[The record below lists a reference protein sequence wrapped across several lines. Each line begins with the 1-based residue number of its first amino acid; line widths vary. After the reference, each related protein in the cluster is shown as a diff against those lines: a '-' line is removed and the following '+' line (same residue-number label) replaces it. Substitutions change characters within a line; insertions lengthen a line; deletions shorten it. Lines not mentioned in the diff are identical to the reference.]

1 MEYLI
6 DGYNV
11 IKSSFLGKKG
21 DIEGK
26 VAFYEILDRYK
37 AKHPSVIFTVVL
49 DGFNPSDIHL
59 LRDRRLR
66 TVFSGDITADE
77 YIRKRVEKGKRNDEV
92 IVVSDDKQVQ
102 ITGKLFGC
110 KVCSVGEFLN
120 VVYERGK
127 SRKREKTE
135 ENDKKEVNY
144 KTKKKIEEE
153 LKKYY
158 EKKY

>member
-26 VAFYEILDRYK
+26 VAFYEILYRYK
-37 AKHPSVIFTVVL
+37 TKHPSVIFTVVL
-49 DGFNPSDIHL
+49 DGFNSSDFHL
-59 LRDRRLR
+59 LRDKRLKI
-66 TVFSGDITADE
+66 VFSGDITADE

-92 IVVSDDKQVQ
+92 IVVSNDKQVR

-110 KVCSVGEFLN
+110 RVCSVEEFLN
-120 VVYERGK
+120 VVCKRDK
-127 SRKREKTE
+127 RRKMVQTKES
-135 ENDKKEVNY
+135 DKKEVSY
-144 KTKKKIEEE
+144 RTKKKIEEE

>member
-49 DGFNPSDIHL
+49 DGFNSSDFHL
-59 LRDRRLR
+59 LRDRRLK
-66 TVFSGDITADE
+66 TIFSGDITADE
-77 YIRKRVEKGKRNDEV
+77 YIRKRVENGKRNDEV
-92 IVVSDDKQVQ
+92 VVVSNDKQVR

-110 KVCSVGEFLN
+110 EVYSVEEFLN
-120 VVYERGK
+120 VVC
-127 SRKREKTE
+127 KRDKRRRMVQTKES
-135 ENDKKEVNY
+135 NKKEVDY

-153 LKKYY
+153 LKKHY